1 MSKLLLF
8 DLDGTLLRSDKT
20 ISRRTLDAL
29 KKSREEGILIGIST
43 SRAVHNCMTF
53 LPEITPDLFIAS
65 GGAVVRYRG
74 ENIYT
79 AEFSVEE
86 TRAMIDTARKVC
98 GQDCEVT
105 VDSLNGHYWNY
116 KVDPN
121 KNDATWGD
129 TIYTD
134 SENFTE
140 KALKFCVQIFEDA
153 HADMLKKAFSNCDWA
168 RFEGGFWY
176 KSTRK
181 DATKEHAIR
190 KACQLLGI
198 DLADVTAF
206 GDDIPDIGMLKLC
219 GTGIAMGNAVEAVK
233 EAADLVIGTNDGDG
247 IAEYLEKRLESAHV
261 ISSVSP

>member
-29 KKSREEGILIGIST
+29 RKCREEGILIGIST

-53 LPEITPDLFIAS
+53 LPELTPDLFIAS

-98 GQDCEVT
+98 GQDCELT

-121 KNDATWGD
+121 KNDTTWGD

-134 SENFTE
+134 FENFTE
-140 KALKFCVQIFEDA
+140 KALKFCVQIFDA
-153 HADMLKKAFSNCDWA
+153 GQAERLIGLFSDCDWA

-176 KSTRK
+176 KFTRN

-219 GTGIAMGNAVEAVK
+219 GMGIAMGNAFDAVK

>member
-1 MSKLLLF
+1 MHELLLF

-20 ISRRTLDAL
+20 ISPRTLDAL
-29 KKSREEGILIGIST
+29 RKCREEGILIGIST
-43 SRAVHNCMTF
+43 SRAIHNCMTF

-65 GGAVVRYRG
+65 GGAMVRYRG

-79 AEFSVEE
+79 AEFSLEE

-134 SENFTE
+134 FYGYAER
-140 KALKFCVQIFEDA
+140 ALKFCVEIFDTSTA
-153 HADMLKKAFSNCDWA
+153 KRLADCLSDCDCLKFAGT
-168 RFEGGFWY
+168 EWY
-176 KSTRK
+176 KFTK
-181 DATKEHAIR
+181 KEATKENAIL
-190 KACQLLGI
+190 KACAICGI
-198 DLADVTAF
+198 ALEDVTAF
-206 GDDIPDIGMLKLC
+206 GDDVPDIGMLKLC
-219 GTGIAMGNAVEAVK
+219 GTGVAMGNAIDSVK
-233 EAADLVIGTNDGDG
+233 EAADIVIGSNDEDG
-247 IAEYLEKRLESAHV
+247 IAKYLEQRSK
-261 ISSVSP
+261 SSF